1 MSAQSSEHFAAHTT
15 DSTGVRLAEADLENC
30 AQKSIDNSYR
40 KLFGMFEGHALRRLH
55 LGPIDFLLRHG
66 ECVSISGKSGAGKS
80 VLLRM
85 LADLDPHQGDALLD
99 GAACSGMPAPKWR
112 RMVTYVAAG
121 SGWWDECVG
130 AHFSPGTDFPTLLP
144 SVGISAEAWA
154 WPVARLST
162 GERQRLSLL
171 RALNPENRV
180 LLLDEPTSG
189 LDAESTSRVEA
200 LLRGRMSTGTAILL
214 VTHDPEQARRMA
226 SRHLA
231 VREGQLVGVT
241 P

>member
-1 MSAQSSEHFAAHTT
+1 M
-15 DSTGVRLAEADLENC
+15 L
-30 AQKSIDNSYR
+30 
-40 KLFGMFEGHALRRLH
+40 EGHALRRLH
-55 LGPIDFLLRHG
+55 LGPIDFALRPG
-66 ECVSISGKSGAGKS
+66 ECVSVAGKSGAGKS

-112 RMVTYVAAG
+112 RMVTYVAAE
-121 SGWWDECVG
+121 SGWWDERVG
-130 AHFSPGTDFPTLLP
+130 THFSPGTDFPMLLLA
-144 SVGISAEAWA
+144 VGISAEAWA

-162 GERQRLSLL
+162 GERQRLALL

-189 LDAESTSRVEA
+189 LDAENTGRVEA
-200 LLRGRMSTGTAILL
+200 LLRGRLSTGTAILL

-226 SRHLA
+226 SRHLE
-231 VREGQLVGVT
+231 VREGQLVEET

>member
-1 MSAQSSEHFAAHTT
+1 MLAPSEKLV
-15 DSTGVRLAEADLENC
+15 SV
-30 AQKSIDNSYR
+30 DNSQR
-40 KLFGMFEGHALRRLH
+40 KSFGMLEGHALRRLH
-55 LGPIDFLLRHG
+55 LGPIDFSLRPG
-66 ECVSISGKSGAGKS
+66 ECVSVSGKSGAGKS

-99 GAACSGMPAPKWR
+99 GAPCSSMPAPKWR
-112 RMVTYVAAG
+112 RMVTYVAAE
-121 SGWWDECVG
+121 SGWWDERVG
-130 AHFSPGTDFPTLLP
+130 AHFYPGTDFPALLP

-154 WPVARLST
+154 WPVTRLST
-162 GERQRLSLL
+162 GERQRLALL
-171 RALNPENRV
+171 RALNPENRI

-189 LDAESTSRVEA
+189 LDAENTSRVEA

-226 SRHLA
+226 SRHFE
-231 VREGQLVGVT
+231 VRDGQLLGKT